1 MPGSNQTES
10 STEPAANKVKTWWLS
25 GLPGA
30 GKTTLAQNLAMHLR
44 GLSIP
49 VCVLDG
55 DEIRQGLSKDLGFSL
70 ADREE
75 QGRRTAEVARLL
87 NLNGISAI
95 VALVSPSMRG
105 RALARGIIGHDK
117 FIETYISTPLHICE
131 QRDPKGWYAKAK
143 QNPALQLTGISA
155 PYEAPTTAECVIDTS
170 QTELAAA
177 IQQLS
182 SFLKA

>member
-10 STEPAANKVKTWWLS
+10 SSELAANKVKTWWLS

-44 GLSIP
+44 ELSIP

-117 FIETYISTPLHICE
+117 FVEAYISTPLHICE

-155 PYEAPTTAECVIDTS
+155 PYEAPTAAECVIDTS
-170 QTELAAA
+170 QTELAVA
-177 IQQLS
+177 IQRLF